1 MSKQLGNIMR
11 QAQKM
16 QEKMAEMQKEL
27 ALKTCE
33 ASAGG
38 GVVTALVNGSRELGP
53 LKIAPAVVDPNDLD
67 MLQDLVVAAVNEG
80 VRRSKQMVSDEM
92 SKLTAGLG
100 LPGGGIPGLFLSF
113 GGNGENMGGGVF

>member
-16 QEKMAEMQKEL
+16 QEKMAEMQKDL

-38 GVVTALVNGSRELGP
+38 GMVIAVVSGSQELVS
-53 LKIAPAVVDPNDLD
+53 LKIDPAVVDPNDLE

-92 SKLTAGLG
+92 GKLTSGLG
-100 LPGGGIPGLFLSF
+100 LPGGGIPGLF
-113 GGNGENMGGGVF
+113 